1 VKAASP
7 PVGSAV
13 RSDPVRGPRGA
24 DGRLRGVGSRYR
36 FAGPGSGLRL
46 KGCRRMTV
54 WYSWYYFVKV
64 SDFGVLY
71 LKCAKAGGDLKL
83 QR

>member
-24 DGRLRGVGSRYR
+24 GGRLRGVGSRYR
-36 FAGPGSGLRL
+36 FAGPGNGLRL
-46 KGCRRMTV
+46 TGRRRMTV
-54 WYSWYYFVKV
+54 WYSSYYFLRV
-64 SDFGVLY
+64 SDSGVP
-71 LKCAKAGGDLKL
+71 
-83 QR
+83 